1 MSNLGGNKAV
11 KITNGQFSNR
21 EEIALY
27 SREGFIY
34 YNLLNLCDAQ
44 ITNLAKTKNIDL
56 LEYNALFSSRCG
68 KYEKLY
74 FDVLRTKMREKL
86 YRDQIKEINGNYE
99 NIYNPYNPYLAKFT
113 GSYLRTY
120 QKF

>member
-11 KITNGQFSNR
+11 KITNGQFTDR
-21 EEIALY
+21 EENALF

-44 ITNLAKTKNIDL
+44 VTNLAKTKNIDL

-74 FDVLRTKMREKL
+74 FDALRIKMREKL
-86 YRDQIKEINGNYE
+86 YNDQIREINGNYE
-99 NIYNPYNPYLAKFT
+99 GIYHPYNPYLGKFN
-113 GSYLRTY
+113 GAYLRTY
-120 QKF
+120 QNL

>member
-11 KITNGQFSNR
+11 KITNGQFTER
-21 EEIALY
+21 EENALF

-44 ITNLAKTKNIDL
+44 VTNLAKTKNIDL
-56 LEYNALFSSRCG
+56 LEYNALFNSRCS

-74 FDVLRTKMREKL
+74 FDALRTKMREKL
-86 YRDQIKEINGNYE
+86 YKDQIKEINGNYE
-99 NIYNPYNPYLAKFT
+99 NIYNPYNPYLAKFH
-113 GSYLRTY
+113 GDYLRTY
-120 QKF
+120 QNL

>member
-1 MSNLGGNKAV
+1 MSYLGGNKAV
-11 KITNGQFSNR
+11 KITSEQFSER
-21 EEIALY
+21 EENALF

-34 YNLLNLCDAQ
+34 YNLLNLCDSQ
-44 ITNLAKTKNIDL
+44 VTNLAKTKNIDL
-56 LEYNALFSSRCG
+56 LEYNALFSARCG

-74 FDVLRTKMREKL
+74 FDALRTKMRQKL
-86 YRDQIKEINGNYE
+86 YDDQIREINGNYE
-99 NIYNPYNPYLAKFT
+99 NIYNPYNPYLGKYN